1 MFRRFLDERKIHLG
15 ATKKNARTQQITWA
29 IISLLAHDR
38 ITFFLARLTFAAM
51 FSFPKFLCYP
61 SKKFSFVFLLHKTNE
76 NCTQQTRIQT
86 KTKTQFLS
94 RKNGFFLCLM
104 ESIRFR
110 KEENRAVLL
119 LAVPVNISY

>member
-61 SKKFSFVFLLHKTNE
+61 SKKFSFVFLLHKMNE
-76 NCTQQTRIQT
+76 NCTHN
-86 KTKTQFLS
+86 KHGFK
-94 RKNGFFLCLM
+94 RKRKHNFCRAKMDFF
-104 ESIRFR
+104 S
-110 KEENRAVLL
+110 A
-119 LAVPVNISY
+119 